1 MREFLLTYPN
11 LEPGSTIDVL
21 PFSPNITDGNGI
33 SYTGLGTPVIERD
46 VTIGSTVTYRASFSM
61 DILRHLIDEIS
72 NEEITEF
79 MMEFEQWVIEQSLMG
94 NAPRFGREGYDETM
108 WAQGGILYMV
118 QQPPDVQI
126 PFAAYRTNI
135 IIQFQKFYKSEVNW

>member
-33 SYTGLGTPVIERD
+33 SYTGLGTPVIGRD
-46 VTIGSTVTYRASFSM
+46 VEGNTTITYRASFSL

-79 MMEFEQWVIEQSLMG
+79 IIQFEHWVIEQSIRG
-94 NAPRFGREGYDETM
+94 NTPRFGHEDYQETM
-108 WAQGGILYMV
+108 WAQGGMLYMV
-118 QQPPDVQI
+118 QMTDTPI

-135 IIQFQKFYKSEVNW
+135 IVQYQEIFLQEDY